1 MPYTILL
8 VDDDRIFRSEFR
20 EILEDKYEVLEAANG
35 EQALEI
41 LNQPN
46 IVDLVILDIKMP
58 GIQGTEVLNKIK
70 AINPAIFIIM
80 LTGYGTKEIIIESLR
95 AHADDFLE
103 KPLQIPIALQR
114 IKRLLSTKQKYVAGV
129 INKIKYAVEKNF
141 HKNISLKQ
149 AAEIVCLS
157 PKYISRIFK
166 EHSGVGFNE
175 YKLELKVKRA
185 KELLCTTELNVNQ
198 ISDRIGYMNVESFIR
213 IFKRITGYTPT
224 GYRSKKIAVS
234 R

>member
-1 MPYTILL
+1 MPYIILL

-20 EILEDKYEVLEAANG
+20 EVLEDKYEVLEAANG

-58 GIQGTEVLNKIK
+58 GMQGTEVLNKIK
-70 AINPAIFIIM
+70 ANNPTILIIM

-95 AHADDFLE
+95 AHADDFME
-103 KPLQIPIALQR
+103 KPLQIQTALQR
-114 IKRLLSTKQKYVAGV
+114 IKRLLSTKQRYVTGV
-129 INKIKYAVEKNF
+129 IDKIKYAIEKNF

-166 EHSGVGFNE
+166 EHTGVGFNE

-185 KELLCTTELNVNQ
+185 KELLSTTELNVNQ

-213 IFKRITGYTPT
+213 IFKRITGCTPT
-224 GYRSKKIAVS
+224 GYRNRKLAVPQ
-234 R
+234 

>member
-1 MPYTILL
+1 MPYTILI

-20 EILEDKYEVLEAANG
+20 EVLEDKYEVFEAAGG

-41 LNQPN
+41 LSQPN
-46 IVDLVILDIKMP
+46 IVDLVLLDIKMP
-58 GIQGTEVLNKIK
+58 GMQGTEVLSKIK
-70 AINPAIFIIM
+70 SISPSVLIVM

-103 KPLQIPIALQR
+103 KPLQIQSALQR
-114 IKRLLSTKQKYVAGV
+114 INKLLGTKQKYVAGV
-129 INKIKYAVEKNF
+129 INKIKYAIEKNF

-149 AAEIVCLS
+149 ASEIVCLS

-166 EHSGVGFNE
+166 EHTGVGFNE
-175 YKLELKVKRA
+175 YKLELKVTRA
-185 KELLCTTELNVNQ
+185 KELLQGTDLNINQ

-224 GYRSKKIAVS
+224 SYRNKKIPVPK
-234 R
+234 

>member
-1 MPYTILL
+1 MPYTILI

-20 EILEDKYEVLEAANG
+20 EVLEDKYEVLEAAGG

-41 LNQPN
+41 LSQPN
-46 IVDLVILDIKMP
+46 IVDLVLLDIKMP
-58 GIQGTEVLNKIK
+58 GMQGTEVLSKIK
-70 AINPAIFIIM
+70 SISPSVLIVM

-103 KPLQIPIALQR
+103 KPLQIQSALQR
-114 IKRLLSTKQKYVAGV
+114 IKKLLGTKQKYVAGV
-129 INKIKYAVEKNF
+129 INKIKYAIEKNF

-149 AAEIVCLS
+149 ASEIVCLS

-166 EHSGVGFNE
+166 EHTGVGFNE
-175 YKLELKVKRA
+175 YKLELKVTRA
-185 KELLCTTELNVNQ
+185 KELLQGTDLNINQ

-224 GYRSKKIAVS
+224 SYRNKKIPVPK
-234 R
+234 

>member
-1 MPYTILL
+1 MPYTILI

-20 EILEDKYEVLEAANG
+20 EVLEDKYEVFEAAGG

-41 LNQPN
+41 LSQPN
-46 IVDLVILDIKMP
+46 IVDLVLLDIKMP
-58 GIQGTEVLNKIK
+58 GMQGTEVLSKIK
-70 AINPAIFIIM
+70 SISPSVLIVM

-103 KPLQIPIALQR
+103 KPLQIQSALQR
-114 IKRLLSTKQKYVAGV
+114 IKKLLGTKQKYVAGV
-129 INKIKYAVEKNF
+129 INKIKYAIEKNF

-149 AAEIVCLS
+149 ASEIVCLS

-166 EHSGVGFNE
+166 EHTGVGFNE
-175 YKLELKVKRA
+175 YKLELKVTRA
-185 KELLCTTELNVNQ
+185 KELLQGTDLNINQ

-224 GYRSKKIAVS
+224 SYRNKKIPVPK
-234 R
+234 